1 MTGTP
6 QPRRL
11 TREDVM
17 TVAEVAEL
25 FGMRESTVY
34 CLARRGVLPGT
45 KLGRT
50 WRFLRPVM
58 EATLTPAPS

>member
-25 FGMRESTVY
+25 LGMPKSTVY
-34 CLARRGVLPGT
+34 CLAKGRKLPAVQ
-45 KLGRT
+45 LGRA
-50 WRFLRPVM
+50 WRFLRSEI
-58 EATLTPAPS
+58 EATLTPAPA